1 MAGREACRF
10 RHQLIHDAAYQAIA
24 KQSRAELHERFADW
38 LESVLGDRLA
48 EYRPI
53 VGYHLEQAARY
64 RRELDPADARLP
76 ALASRAADHLRAAGM
91 AAQIQNDHAAA
102 VNLLRRGLD
111 LLPPESQQALEIRVM
126 LAGSLGDVEDAR
138 LINAFLLET
147 VELAERL
154 RDPAAAARAE
164 TARLQVAG
172 WLGEG
177 EMVDLLGRAQSL
189 RQTLENLG
197 DEEGALAAGE
207 REILML
213 FWLGRCGEALGMA
226 RSLRPGPPDCRSSC
240 GAGRAAPP
248 SSARP
253 RLKRQSRSA
262 TWLSPGSAPGWG
274 DSWGS
279 ASGVRCCR
287 CLAASR
293 KGGPFSSRSSVS

>member
-1 MAGREACRF
+1 MPGCLR
-10 RHQLIHDAAYQAIA
+10 
-24 KQSRAELHERFADW
+24 
-38 LESVLGDRLA
+38 
-48 EYRPI
+48 
-53 VGYHLEQAARY
+53 
-64 RRELDPADARLP
+64 
-76 ALASRAADHLRAAGM
+76 SRAALRITFAPPAWLPRSRTTTRPLS
-91 AAQIQNDHAAA
+91 
-102 VNLLRRGLD
+102 NLLRRGLD

-213 FWLGRCGEALGMA
+213 FWLGRCGEAS
-226 RSLRPGPPDCRSSC
+226 RD
-240 GAGRAAPP
+240 GAVA
-248 SSARP
+248 
-253 RLKRQSRSA
+253 
-262 TWLSPGSAPGWG
+262 SAPGRRTADRAG
-274 DSWGS
+274 AVALD
-279 ASGVRCCR
+279 VRR
-287 CLAASR
+287 RLLR
-293 KGGPFSSRSSVS
+293 PDPG